1 MSHKLFTLVAK
12 ESFSEEEVK
21 NFCKNNFDLSIK
33 DSKVL
38 AENAVQLTISKYDS
52 IKSPDIEETLDLK
65 KVDFC
70 VQEKTDTQ
78 FKVLLCDMDA
88 TIIANET
95 LDDLVKLTGVKT
107 NIDET
112 SKLAMEGKIDLRTTL
127 KNRVELLKGHPKSLI
142 EEVKNG
148 ISFNPGGDIMVRTLN
163 SHGLISNLVT
173 GGFEPIS
180 TYVGEKLGFHNII
193 SNQFIFDKN
202 NCFTGEYHLVNGEKN
217 SKYKFME
224 QLSEEKNLDFS
235 EMVSIGDG
243 SNDLEMLKNSGLGV
257 GYYAHDIVKKSILT
271 QIKFT
276 DLKTILFFL
285 GIKESEFSK

>member
-1 MSHKLFTLVAK
+1 MNHKLFTLVAK

-21 NFCKNNFDLSIK
+21 NFCRNNFDLSIK

-52 IKSPDIEETLDLK
+52 IKSPDIVETLDLK

-70 VQEKTDTQ
+70 IQEKTDTR
-78 FKVLLCDMDA
+78 FKALLCDMDA

-112 SKLAMEGKIDLRTTL
+112 SKLAMEGKIDLKTTL

-142 EEVKNG
+142 EEVKKG

-193 SNQFIFDKN
+193 SNQFVFDKK

-224 QLSEEKNLDFS
+224 KLSEEKNLDFS

-257 GYYAHDIVKKSILT
+257 GYYAHDIVKKSVLT

-276 DLKTILFFL
+276 DFKTILFFL
-285 GIKESEFSK
+285 GIRESEFSK

>member
-12 ESFSEEEVK
+12 ESFGEEEVK

-52 IKSPDIEETLDLK
+52 IKSPDIEETLNLK

-193 SNQFIFDKN
+193 SNQFVFDKN

-224 QLSEEKNLDFS
+224 KLSEEKNLDFS

>member
-78 FKVLLCDMDA
+78 FKILLCDMDA

-193 SNQFIFDKN
+193 SNRFIFDKN

-224 QLSEEKNLDFS
+224 KLSEEKNLDFS
-235 EMVSIGDG
+235 VWYQLGMDQMI
-243 SNDLEMLKNSGLGV
+243 LKC
-257 GYYAHDIVKKSILT
+257 
-271 QIKFT
+271 
-276 DLKTILFFL
+276 
-285 GIKESEFSK
+285 

>member
-88 TIIANET
+88 TMIANET

-193 SNQFIFDKN
+193 SNRFIFDKN

-224 QLSEEKNLDFS
+224 KLSEEKNLDFS

>member
-1 MSHKLFTLVAK
+1 MNHKLFTLVAK
-12 ESFSEEEVK
+12 ESFSEDEVK

-52 IKSPDIEETLDLK
+52 IKSLDIEKTLDLK

-112 SKLAMEGKIDLRTTL
+112 SKLAMEGKIDLKTTL
-127 KNRVELLKGHPKSLI
+127 KNRVELLKGHPNSLI

-180 TYVGEKLGFHNII
+180 TYVGEKLGFHNVI
-193 SNQFIFDKN
+193 SNQFVFDKN

-224 QLSEEKNLDFS
+224 KLSEEKNLDFS
-235 EMVSIGDG
+235 EMISIGDG

-257 GYYAHDIVKKSILT
+257 GYYAHDIVKKGILN

>member
-1 MSHKLFTLVAK
+1 MSHKLFTLVAT
-12 ESFSEEEVK
+12 ESFGEEEVK

-38 AENAVQLTISKYDS
+38 AENAIQLTISKYDS
-52 IKSPDIEETLDLK
+52 IKSPDIEETLNLK

-70 VQEKTDTQ
+70 VQEETDTQ

-142 EEVKNG
+142 EEVKKG

-224 QLSEEKNLDFS
+224 KLSEEKNLDFS

-257 GYYAHDIVKKSILT
+257 GYYAHDIVKKSILS

>member
-12 ESFSEEEVK
+12 ESFGEEEVK

-38 AENAVQLTISKYDS
+38 AENAIQLTISKYDS
-52 IKSPDIEETLDLK
+52 IKSPDIEEKLNIK

-70 VQEKTDTQ
+70 VQEETDTQ

-112 SKLAMEGKIDLRTTL
+112 SKLAMEGKIDLKTTL

-193 SNQFIFDKN
+193 SNQFVFDKN
-202 NCFTGEYHLVNGEKN
+202 NRFTGEYHLVNGEKN

-224 QLSEEKNLDFS
+224 KLSEEKNLDFS

-243 SNDLEMLKNSGLGV
+243 SNDLEMLKNSGLGI

>member
-1 MSHKLFTLVAK
+1 MNHKLFTLVAK
-12 ESFSEEEVK
+12 ESFSEDEVK

-112 SKLAMEGKIDLRTTL
+112 SKLAMEGKIDLKTTL
-127 KNRVELLKGHPKSLI
+127 KNRVQLLKGHPNSLI

-180 TYVGEKLGFHNII
+180 TYVGEKLGFHNVI
-193 SNQFIFDKN
+193 SNQFVFDEN

-224 QLSEEKNLDFS
+224 KLSEEKNLDFS

-257 GYYAHDIVKKSILT
+257 GYYAHDIVKNSILT

>member
-1 MSHKLFTLVAK
+1 MNHKLFTLVAK
-12 ESFSEEEVK
+12 ESFSEDEVK

-52 IKSPDIEETLDLK
+52 IKSPDIEKTLDLK

-112 SKLAMEGKIDLRTTL
+112 SKLAMEGKIDLKTTL
-127 KNRVELLKGHPKSLI
+127 KNRVELLKGHPNSLI

-180 TYVGEKLGFHNII
+180 TYVGEKLGFHNVI
-193 SNQFIFDKN
+193 SNQFVFDEN

-224 QLSEEKNLDFS
+224 KLSEEMNLDFS
-235 EMVSIGDG
+235 EIVSIGDG

>member
-88 TIIANET
+88 TMIANET

-224 QLSEEKNLDFS
+224 KLSEEKNLDFS

>member
-1 MSHKLFTLVAK
+1 MSLKLLTLVAC
-12 ESFSEEEVK
+12 ESFSEEDVN
-21 NFCKNNFDLSIK
+21 NFCKNNFNLFIK
-33 DSKVL
+33 DSKAL
-38 AENAVQLTISKYDS
+38 SNNAVQLTIAKADNFQST
-52 IKSPDIEETLDLK
+52 DIEQLLDSK

-70 VQEKTDTQ
+70 IQEKTDAQ
-78 FKVLLCDMDA
+78 FKILLCDMDA

-142 EEVKNG
+142 DEVKNG
-148 ISFNPGGDIMVRTLN
+148 IKFNPGADTLVKTLN
-163 SHGLISNLVT
+163 SHGLITNLVT

-180 TYVGEKLGFHNII
+180 TYVGEKLEFHNII

-202 NCFTGEYHLVNGEKN
+202 DCFTGEYHLINGEKN
-217 SKYKFME
+217 SKYKYMKR
-224 QLSEEKNLDFS
+224 LSEKKNIDFY
-235 EMVSIGDG
+235 EMVSVGDG
-243 SNDLEMLKNSGLGV
+243 SNDIEMLKNSGLGV
-257 GYYAHDIVKKSILT
+257 GYYAHDVVKKSIVN

-285 GIKESEFSK
+285 GIKENEFSN

>member
-12 ESFSEEEVK
+12 ESFGEEEVK

-38 AENAVQLTISKYDS
+38 AENAIQLTISKYDS
-52 IKSPDIEETLDLK
+52 IKSQDIEETLNLK

-70 VQEKTDTQ
+70 LQEKTDTQ

-142 EEVKNG
+142 EEVKNR

-193 SNQFIFDKN
+193 SNQFVFDKN

-224 QLSEEKNLDFS
+224 KLSEEKNLDFS

-257 GYYAHDIVKKSILT
+257 GYYAHEIVKKSILT

>member
-1 MSHKLFTLVAK
+1 MNHKLFTLVAK
-12 ESFSEEEVK
+12 ESFSEDEVK

-33 DSKVL
+33 ESKVL

-52 IKSPDIEETLDLK
+52 IKSPDIEETLNLK

-112 SKLAMEGKIDLRTTL
+112 SKLAMEGKIDLKTTL
-127 KNRVELLKGHPKSLI
+127 KNRVQLLKGHPKSLI

-148 ISFNPGGDIMVRTLN
+148 ILFNPGGETMVRTLN

-180 TYVGEKLGFHNII
+180 TYVGEKLGFHNVI
-193 SNQFIFDKN
+193 SNQFVFDKN

-224 QLSEEKNLDFS
+224 KLSEEKNLDFS

>member
-33 DSKVL
+33 GSKVL

-52 IKSPDIEETLDLK
+52 IKSQDIEEVLDLK

-70 VQEKTDTQ
+70 VQEKTDAQ

-112 SKLAMEGKIDLRTTL
+112 SKLAMEGKIDLKTTL

-142 EEVKNG
+142 EEVKKG

-193 SNQFIFDKN
+193 SNQFVFDKN
-202 NCFTGEYHLVNGEKN
+202 NCFTGEYRLVNGEKN

-224 QLSEEKNLDFS
+224 KLSKEKNLDFS
-235 EMVSIGDG
+235 EMVSVGDG

>member
-1 MSHKLFTLVAK
+1 MNPKILTLVASEK
-12 ESFSEEEVK
+12 FSEEDVK
-21 NFCKNNFDLSIK
+21 NYCKNNFNLSIK

-38 AENAVQLTISKYDS
+38 ADNAVQLTLSKYDNIES
-52 IKSPDIEETLDLK
+52 LNIEEILESK

-70 VQEKTDTQ
+70 IREKTDTQ

-88 TIIANET
+88 TIISNET

-142 EEVKNG
+142 DEVKNG
-148 ISFNPGGDIMVRTLN
+148 ISFNPGGDVMVKTLN

-193 SNQFIFDKN
+193 SNQFVFDEN
-202 NCFTGEYHLVNGEKN
+202 DCFTGEYHLINGEKN
-217 SKYKFME
+217 SKYKFMKK
-224 QLSEEKNLDFS
+224 LSEEKKLDFD
-235 EMVSIGDG
+235 EMVAIGDG
-243 SNDLEMLKNSGLGV
+243 SNDLEMLQNSGLGI
-257 GYYAHDIVKKSILT
+257 GYYAHDIIKNSILT

-285 GIKESEFSK
+285 GIRESEFSK

>member
-112 SKLAMEGKIDLRTTL
+112 SKLAMEGKIDLKTTL

-193 SNQFIFDKN
+193 SNQFVFDKN

-224 QLSEEKNLDFS
+224 KLSEEKNLDFS

>member
-1 MSHKLFTLVAK
+1 MNPKILTLVA
-12 ESFSEEEVK
+12 SEKFIEEDVK
-21 NFCKNNFDLSIK
+21 NYCKNNFNLSIK

-38 AENAVQLTISKYDS
+38 ADNAVQLTLSKYDNIES
-52 IKSPDIEETLDLK
+52 LNIEEILESK

-70 VQEKTDTQ
+70 IREKTDTQ

-88 TIIANET
+88 TIISNET

-142 EEVKNG
+142 DEVKNG
-148 ISFNPGGDIMVRTLN
+148 ISFNPGGDVMVKTLN

-193 SNQFIFDKN
+193 SNQFVFDEN
-202 NCFTGEYHLVNGEKN
+202 DCFTGEYHLINGEKN
-217 SKYKFME
+217 SKYKFMKK
-224 QLSEEKNLDFS
+224 LSEEKKLDFD
-235 EMVSIGDG
+235 EMVAIGDG
-243 SNDLEMLKNSGLGV
+243 SNDLEMLQNSGLGI
-257 GYYAHDIVKKSILT
+257 GYYAHDIIKNSILT

-285 GIKESEFSK
+285 GIRESEFSK

>member
-1 MSHKLFTLVAK
+1 MNHKLFTLVAK
-12 ESFSEEEVK
+12 ESFSEDEVK

-52 IKSPDIEETLDLK
+52 IKSPDIEKTLDLK

-107 NIDET
+107 KIDET
-112 SKLAMEGKIDLRTTL
+112 SKLAMEGKIDLKTTL
-127 KNRVELLKGHPKSLI
+127 KNRVELLKGHPNSLI

-180 TYVGEKLGFHNII
+180 TYVGEKLGFHNVI
-193 SNQFIFDKN
+193 SNQFVFDEN

-224 QLSEEKNLDFS
+224 KLSEEKNLDFS
-235 EMVSIGDG
+235 EMISIGDG

-257 GYYAHDIVKKSILT
+257 GYYAHDIVKNSILT

>member
-1 MSHKLFTLVAK
+1 MNHKLFTLVAK
-12 ESFSEEEVK
+12 ESFSEDEVK

-88 TIIANET
+88 TMIANET

-224 QLSEEKNLDFS
+224 KLSEEKNLDFS
-235 EMVSIGDG
+235 EIVSIGDG

>member
-1 MSHKLFTLVAK
+1 MSPKTLTLVASEK
-12 ESFSEEEVK
+12 FSEEDVK
-21 NFCKNNFDLSIK
+21 NFCKNNFNLSIK

-38 AENAVQLTISKYDS
+38 ADNAVQLTLSKYDN
-52 IKSPDIEETLDLK
+52 IESLNIEQILESK

-70 VQEKTDTQ
+70 IREKSETQ

-88 TIIANET
+88 TIISNET

-127 KNRVELLKGHPKSLI
+127 KNRVKLLKGHPKSLI
-142 EEVKNG
+142 DEVKDG
-148 ISFNPGGDIMVRTLN
+148 ISFNPGGEVMVKTLN

-193 SNQFIFDKN
+193 SNQFVFDKN
-202 NCFTGEYHLVNGEKN
+202 DRFTGEYHLINGEKN
-217 SKYKFME
+217 SKYKFMKK
-224 QLSEEKNLDFS
+224 LSEEKNLDFD
-235 EMVSIGDG
+235 EMVAIGDG
-243 SNDLEMLKNSGLGV
+243 SNDLEMLQNSGLGV
-257 GYYAHDIVKKSILT
+257 GYYAHDIVKNSILT

>member
-1 MSHKLFTLVAK
+1 MSLKLLTLVAS
-12 ESFSEEEVK
+12 ENFSEEDVNK
-21 NFCKNNFDLSIK
+21 FCKNNFNLFIK
-33 DSKVL
+33 DSKAL
-38 AENAVQLTISKYDS
+38 SYNAVQLTLD
-52 IKSPDIEETLDLK
+52 KSDNIQSTDIEQTLDSK

-70 VQEKTDTQ
+70 IQEKTDTQ
-78 FKVLLCDMDA
+78 YKVLLCDMDA

-127 KNRVELLKGHPKSLI
+127 KNRVELLRGHPRSLI
-142 EEVKNG
+142 DEVNNG
-148 ISFNPGGDIMVRTLN
+148 IKFNPGADILVKTLN
-163 SHGLISNLVT
+163 SHGLITNLVT

-193 SNQFIFDKN
+193 SNQFVFDKN
-202 NCFTGEYHLVNGEKN
+202 DFFTGEYHLINGEKN
-217 SKYKFME
+217 SKYKYME
-224 QLSEEKNLDFS
+224 RLSKEKNIDFY
-235 EMVSIGDG
+235 EMVSVGDG
-243 SNDLEMLKNSGLGV
+243 SNDIEMLKNSGLGV
-257 GYYAHDIVKKSILT
+257 GYYAHDVVRKSIFT

-285 GIKESEFSK
+285 GIKENEFAK

>member
-1 MSHKLFTLVAK
+1 MNHKLFTLVAK
-12 ESFSEEEVK
+12 ESFSEDEVK

-52 IKSPDIEETLDLK
+52 IKLPDIEKTLDLK

-112 SKLAMEGKIDLRTTL
+112 SKLAMEGKIDLKTTL
-127 KNRVELLKGHPKSLI
+127 KNRVELLKGHPNSLI

-180 TYVGEKLGFHNII
+180 TYVGEKLGFHNVI
-193 SNQFIFDKN
+193 SNQFVFDEN

-224 QLSEEKNLDFS
+224 KLSEEKNLDFS
-235 EMVSIGDG
+235 EMISIGDG

-257 GYYAHDIVKKSILT
+257 GYYAHDIVKNSILT

>member
-12 ESFSEEEVK
+12 ESFGEEEVK

-38 AENAVQLTISKYDS
+38 AENAIQLTISKYDS
-52 IKSPDIEETLDLK
+52 IKSPDIEETLNFK

-70 VQEKTDTQ
+70 VQEETDTQ

-112 SKLAMEGKIDLRTTL
+112 SKLAMEGKIDLKTTL

-193 SNQFIFDKN
+193 SNQFVFDQN

-224 QLSEEKNLDFS
+224 KLSEEKNLDFS

>member
-52 IKSPDIEETLDLK
+52 IKSPDIEETLGLK

-70 VQEKTDTQ
+70 VQEKTDIQ

-193 SNQFIFDKN
+193 SNQFVFDKN

-224 QLSEEKNLDFS
+224 KLSEEMNLDFS
-235 EMVSIGDG
+235 EIVSIGDG

>member
-193 SNQFIFDKN
+193 SNQFVFDKN

-224 QLSEEKNLDFS
+224 KLSEEKNLDFS

>member
-1 MSHKLFTLVAK
+1 MNHKLFTLVAK
-12 ESFSEEEVK
+12 ESFSEDEVK
-21 NFCKNNFDLSIK
+21 NFCKNNFNLSIK

-38 AENAVQLTISKYDS
+38 AENAVQLTISKYDI
-52 IKSPDIEETLDLK
+52 IKSPDIKKTLDLK

-70 VQEKTDTQ
+70 VQEKTDIQ

-112 SKLAMEGKIDLRTTL
+112 SKLAMEGKIDLKTTL

-142 EEVKNG
+142 EEVKNA

-180 TYVGEKLGFHNII
+180 TYVGEKLGFHNVI
-193 SNQFIFDKN
+193 SNQFVFDKN

-224 QLSEEKNLDFS
+224 KLSEVKN
-235 EMVSIGDG
+235 
-243 SNDLEMLKNSGLGV
+243 
-257 GYYAHDIVKKSILT
+257 SILT

>member
-70 VQEKTDTQ
+70 IQEKTDTQ

-112 SKLAMEGKIDLRTTL
+112 SKLAMEGKIDLKTTL

-193 SNQFIFDKN
+193 SNQFVFDKN

-224 QLSEEKNLDFS
+224 KLSEEKNLDFS

-257 GYYAHDIVKKSILT
+257 GYYAHDIVKNSILT

-276 DLKTILFFL
+276 DFKTILFFL
-285 GIKESEFSK
+285 GIRESEFSK

>member
-88 TIIANET
+88 TMIANET

-193 SNQFIFDKN
+193 SNQFVFDKN

-224 QLSEEKNLDFS
+224 KLSEEKNLDFS